1 MLDCRGMA
9 CPQPVLRT
17 KELLTGQALDAVEV
31 LLDNQAASE
40 NVSRFLGTQGF
51 DAVVEPKGADF
62 LVTGRKN
69 PEKEVSQGPPPETY
83 TCAVEG
89 KRTLVFVRSDCLG
102 HGDDA
107 LGAALMKNCLAT
119 LKEMTGELWR
129 IIFLNS
135 GVKLCCQGSESLPA
149 LQELAD
155 GGVGILVCGTCLD
168 HFGLLE
174 QKQVGETTNML
185 DVVTSLQLADKVIT
199 V

>member
-17 KELLTGQALDAVEV
+17 KEMLGSQDLEAVEV
-31 LLDNQAASE
+31 LVDNQAASE

-62 LVTGRKN
+62 LVKGRKN
-69 PEKEVSQGPPPETY
+69 PEKEISQEPPVETY
-83 TCAVEG
+83 TCPVG
-89 KRTLVFVRSDCLG
+89 QRRTLIFVRSDRLG
-102 HGDDA
+102 QGDDD

-119 LKEMTGELWR
+119 LNEMIPELWR
-129 IIFLNS
+129 ILFLNS

-149 LQELAD
+149 LQELVES
-155 GGVGILVCGTCLD
+155 GVSILVCGTCLN